1 MRNHFANLKNV
12 NCAILF
18 SSNKLSLLVI
28 YTNEVSIYDQQLNM
42 NSYGI

>member
-12 NCAILF
+12 NCANSVFLT
-18 SSNKLSLLVI
+18 KLSLLVI